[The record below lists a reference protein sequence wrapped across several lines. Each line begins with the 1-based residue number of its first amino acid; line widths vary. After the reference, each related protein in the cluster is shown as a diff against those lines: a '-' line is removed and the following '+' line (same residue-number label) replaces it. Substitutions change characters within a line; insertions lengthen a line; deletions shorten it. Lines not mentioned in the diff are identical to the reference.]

1 MESDQPTRISCA
13 NRLRER
19 RIAVGIT
26 PAQIAERLGID
37 TARYRTWEKVFGP
50 LPQRQYGDALARILG
65 VDSAWLC
72 SGVGEVDSP
81 LVDYAF
87 LGQRAATRRRVLKLT
102 KAKVAEAVGI
112 SLLTLSKWEENLP
125 AQSRGLKEAVWEDAL
140 MAPSGWLRDP
150 SMECLDPPAPS
161 SASLDLTSAGCDS
174 VASEIRAV
182 GVWLTRLPERSRTV
196 HINDLS
202 EGEQRRATMFAD
214 RYGVSGG
221 ENTILQVIG
230 SQFGVTRE
238 RVRQVVNVMTARAH
252 GVVFVLP
259 HLLRLREAAGSS
271 SVISVADFEAANR
284 DLLGP
289 SLSLAD
295 ADCFAREILGISVAS
310 VTERS
315 CAQAGNAL
323 KPMIGGEG
331 GHGTAVVVRDASR
344 RMIRSC
350 GAAHV
355 MFVTG
360 MVSAAL
366 GSAVSVQDVRQA
378 LSAVEGMDW
387 LTTDEDWYWFGM
399 DTAQNRVLE
408 VAKKALSVAD
418 QRLDI
423 EDLQQA
429 VCRSR
434 RLLYEDRVSPPA
446 IEVPKHV
453 LREIYARVPWLTV
466 VQCDDFVLTEP
477 VPISEALNS
486 SEMAVAGTIRRNG
499 GAVARQVLHKEFV
512 LSGRFSSPNLQ
523 IVLTNSPII
532 RPLGFGI
539 YGLRGVP
546 VTEKAFATAM
556 AGVGSHVAQSS
567 SAVDG
572 WHEFEITITDFKL
585 RRGIVDFPMSVTRA
599 IPAGKYRADGFV
611 VGNFGIGEVPSAPSR
626 TTKFVALL
634 RRSGVQAGDVLR
646 IRINPQLLQAEIS
659 RVTAD
664 FGVVRE
670 HGVLLM
676 EEGR

>member
-26 PAQIAERLGID
+26 PAQIAERLGVD
-37 TARYRTWEKVFGP
+37 TARYRTWERVFGT

-81 LVDYAF
+81 VVDYAF

-102 KAKVAEAVGI
+102 KVKVAESMGI
-112 SLLTLSKWEENLP
+112 SHLTLGKWEENLP
-125 AQSRGLKEAVWEDAL
+125 AQNRGLKETLWEEVL
-140 MAPSGWLRDP
+140 KVPSGWLRDP

-161 SASLDLTSAGCDS
+161 SVSLDLTSAGCDS

-196 HINDLS
+196 HIGDLS

-221 ENTILQVIG
+221 ENAVLQVIG
-230 SQFGVTRE
+230 NKFGVTRE
-238 RVRQVVNVMTARAH
+238 RVRQVVDVMTARAR
-252 GVVFVLP
+252 GVAFVLP
-259 HLLRLREAAGSS
+259 HLLRLREAAGASS
-271 SVISVADFEAANR
+271 AMSVADFEAANR

-289 SLSLAD
+289 ALSLAD
-295 ADCFAREILGISVAS
+295 ADSFAREILGFSVAS

-315 CAQAGNAL
+315 RVQAGNAL

-331 GHGTAVVVRDASR
+331 GFGAAVIVRDASR

-366 GSAVSVQDVRQA
+366 GSAVSIQDVRQA
-378 LSAVEGMDW
+378 LSAVEGMEW

-399 DTAQNRVLE
+399 DTAHNRVLE
-408 VAKKALSVAD
+408 VARKALSVAD

-434 RLLYEDRVSPPA
+434 RLLYEDRVSPPG

-466 VQCDDFVLTEP
+466 VQYDDFVLTEP
-477 VPISEALNS
+477 VLISEALNS
-486 SEMAVAGTIRRNG
+486 SEMAIAETIRRNG

-523 IVLTNSPII
+523 IVLASSPIV

-546 VTEKAFATAM
+546 VSEKAFAAAM
-556 AGVGSHVAQSS
+556 AGVGGNVVQSS
-567 SAVDG
+567 TDVDG
-572 WHEFEITITDFKL
+572 WHEFEITMTEFKL

-599 IPAGKYRADGFV
+599 IPAGQYRVDGFV
-611 VGNFGIGEVPSAPSR
+611 VGSFAIGEVPSAPSR
-626 TTKFVALL
+626 ATKLVTLL
-634 RRSGVQAGDVLR
+634 RNSGVQPADVLR
-646 IRINPQLLQAEIS
+646 VRINPLLLQAKIS
-659 RVTAD
+659 RVSTG
-664 FGVVRE
+664 GV
-670 HGVLLM
+670 GV
-676 EEGR
+676 ERSR